1 MQNLSWSTNEKR
13 IARTVFER
21 AAIVEEK
28 EVLEHFKQRVAALQS
43 IQDLWNLQDEIYNAE
58 RSYQHKYDF
67 RYSQLII
74 VFSQLLREGRISFED
89 LEGLSEEKLSYI
101 RLAASL

>member
-1 MQNLSWSTNEKR
+1 MHNLSWSTNEKR

-21 AAIVEEK
+21 AALAEEK
-28 EVLEHFKQRVAALQS
+28 EVLEHFKQRAAALRS
-43 IQDLWNLQDEIYNAE
+43 MQDLWNLQDEIYNSE

-67 RYSQLII
+67 RYSRLII
-74 VFSQLLREGRISFED
+74 VFSQLLREGRISLED
-89 LEGLSEEKLSYI
+89 LDGLSEEKLGYI